1 MTDNSL
7 GRLAGALVSPGS
19 TFESIEKRP
28 TWLVAWLVLV
38 LCVTALSFSMHQ
50 RTDYREMVERSV
62 QAFGG
67 AELPA
72 DQLERQIEMRERF
85 GGIGAPIGGFVAGI
99 VFCVLA
105 VFYWVAF
112 KLFGS
117 EITYK
122 QSLATFV
129 HAAMPGAVFMLL
141 AIPVVLG
148 GGDLTYQQLMTRDV
162 LASNLGFLAPE
173 GASMAVHSLLAGID
187 FFALWSVVLVAV
199 GYRIVA
205 RVSIGLAAGVA
216 VVFYLLGL
224 GLRVGMA
231 VLFAGGAG

>member
-1 MTDNSL
+1 VTDNSF
-7 GRLAGALVSPGS
+7 GRLVGALVSPGS
-19 TFESIEKRP
+19 TFESISKRP
-28 TWLVAWLVLV
+28 TWFVAWLVLV

-50 RTDYREMVERSV
+50 RTDYREVVERSA
-62 QAFGG
+62 QAFG
-67 AELPA
+67 AEIPA
-72 DQLERQIEMRERF
+72 DQLERQVEMRERF
-85 GGIGAPIGGFVAGI
+85 GGIGAPIGGIVAGI

-105 VFYWVAF
+105 LVYWVAF

-129 HAAMPGAVFMLL
+129 HASLPGAVFMLL

-173 GASMAVHSLLAGID
+173 GAGIAVHSLLAGID
-187 FFALWSVVLVAV
+187 FFALWSVVLVAL

-205 RVSIGLAAGVA
+205 RVSTGLATGVA

-231 VLFAGGAG
+231 VVFSGGAG